1 MRSRKSIFRFLHL
14 ARAQRGLFR
23 LLSQQGAQNG
33 PRSPCYAYCRSRG
46 GCRPSTTAEVCVLH
60 VVQEKSGVGAWRLEV
75 ALWRRPDE
83 GWHVRNTEKMVAMP
97 PDPAAVSA
105 RTLRESCLPG
115 RCGPRAAPIIETR
128 RDLNPRDRRKL
139 GEKPRQ
145 ALRKRKAQAPCERRP
160 SRVRIHIAAWFHRP

>member
-1 MRSRKSIFRFLHL
+1 
-14 ARAQRGLFR
+14 
-23 LLSQQGAQNG
+23 
-33 PRSPCYAYCRSRG
+33 
-46 GCRPSTTAEVCVLH
+46 
-60 VVQEKSGVGAWRLEV
+60 
-75 ALWRRPDE
+75 
-83 GWHVRNTEKMVAMP
+83 MVAMP

-105 RTLRESCLPG
+105 RTLRENCLPG

-160 SRVRIHIAAWFHRP
+160 SRVRIHIAAWFHAPDSPESPHYYASSPYGVVRPHHLGVFVTLRAGMISLACDSTLACHARGFKLALFHVLVRAPA

>member
-1 MRSRKSIFRFLHL
+1 
-14 ARAQRGLFR
+14 
-23 LLSQQGAQNG
+23 
-33 PRSPCYAYCRSRG
+33 
-46 GCRPSTTAEVCVLH
+46 
-60 VVQEKSGVGAWRLEV
+60 
-75 ALWRRPDE
+75 
-83 GWHVRNTEKMVAMP
+83 MVAMP

-128 RDLNPRDRRKL
+128 GCSCLVQARKL

-160 SRVRIHIAAWFHRP
+160 SRVRIHIAAWFHRPRQPRISPLLCLEPLRGGASPPSRSICDVAGRYDFPPGTVACDSTLACHARGFKLHVLHVLVRAPA

>member
-1 MRSRKSIFRFLHL
+1 
-14 ARAQRGLFR
+14 
-23 LLSQQGAQNG
+23 
-33 PRSPCYAYCRSRG
+33 
-46 GCRPSTTAEVCVLH
+46 
-60 VVQEKSGVGAWRLEV
+60 
-75 ALWRRPDE
+75 
-83 GWHVRNTEKMVAMP
+83 MVAMP
-97 PDPAAVSA
+97 PDPTAVSA

-160 SRVRIHIAAWFHRP
+160 SRVRICIHIAAWFHRPLQPRISSLLCLEPLRGGASPSSRSICDVAGRYDFPPGTVACDSTLACHARGFRLAVLHVLVRAPA

>member
-1 MRSRKSIFRFLHL
+1 MN
-14 ARAQRGLFR
+14 
-23 LLSQQGAQNG
+23 SQHDNL
-33 PRSPCYAYCRSRG
+33 SRG
-46 GCRPSTTAEVCVLH
+46 SPRLMTSDRQILYPQLPPPLGTSGWRNVTESAIACHTTLTTAGERLSGSQWVVATVGVCLH
-60 VVQEKSGVGAWRLEV
+60 IA
-75 ALWRRPDE
+75 
-83 GWHVRNTEKMVAMP
+83 
-97 PDPAAVSA
+97 PAAVSA